1 MAQPAV
7 TEKAADLGDVLATLL
22 ERFVVQLL
30 EQSRLDGI
38 RGHIGGATLRRL
50 VARDLSS
57 MLAQWREDHDKILK
71 VVGEETL
78 P

>member
-22 ERFVVQLL
+22 ERFVVGLL
-30 EQSRLDGI
+30 DQSKSDALSGRLEA
-38 RGHIGGATLRRL
+38 ATVRRL
-50 VARDLSS
+50 AARDLSET
-57 MLAQWREDHDKILK
+57 LQAWREDHGKILE
-71 VVGEETL
+71 VIGEEAL